1 MPLLRLRPR
10 FLALLPVVLILQL
23 AGGPVPI
30 SGPSTAVAA
39 VPWSGELDLDRL
51 PSISVPAGEMAV
63 GGLEVRRVRPSPG
76 LANRAGSA
84 GPQPV
89 PSSRVGS
96 RSSQRVPTSDSL
108 SADFILRG
116 GRLLD
121 GGGNPWVRGDVAIRH
136 DRIVAVGRLDGWAA
150 EEEIDVEG
158 LYVAPGFIDPHSHAA
173 GGLGAED
180 RSHAQPH
187 LAQGITTV
195 FVNPDGG
202 GPWDLSAQR
211 EELLEHGLGIN
222 VAQLVP
228 HGSIRREVLGMEDR
242 LASATEM
249 DRMRA
254 MVREGMEAGGFGLSS
269 GPFYAP
275 GSYSDTEELVELARV
290 AGEYGGVY
298 TSHIRDEG
306 DYSIGLLAAVD
317 EVIRV
322 AREAEM
328 RGIVTHIK
336 ALGPRVWGFS
346 SPVIH
351 RIEGARSEGLEVFAD
366 QYAYT
371 ASATGLSAALVPRW
385 AQEGGTE
392 RMRERF
398 RDPEAGPRIEEE
410 MWENLDRRGGAHR
423 IQFRHHPE
431 EPSIEGR
438 TLEDV
443 AASLEVDVVEAAI
456 RLLEEGS
463 PAIVSFNM
471 HDDDLHAFMRQPWTM
486 TSSDGAFPVW
496 DEGVPHPRS
505 YGAFA
510 RKLRKYVVDDGVVR
524 LEEAIRSMTGLP
536 ALVHR
541 MEDRGRLQTGAVA
554 DLVVFDLDRVQDRAT
569 FTSPHHLSEGMVH
582 VFVNGAAALR
592 DGEFTGVR
600 AGRVLRMGGG

>member
-1 MPLLRLRPR
+1 MIHPLPSLRLRLQV
-10 FLALLPVVLILQL
+10 LALLPVVLMFQL
-23 AGGPVPI
+23 SAMKVPI
-30 SGPSTAVAA
+30 LGPTSASAA
-39 VPWSGELDLDRL
+39 VPSNGGGDLHL
-51 PSISVPAGEMAV
+51 HAPVPVSVE
-63 GGLEVRRVRPSPG
+63 
-76 LANRAGSA
+76 GSA
-84 GPQPV
+84 GGLPG
-89 PSSRVGS
+89 RAIA
-96 RSSQRVPTSDSL
+96 SDSL
-108 SADFILRG
+108 SADLILRG

-121 GGGNPWVRGDVAIRH
+121 GAGNPWVRGDVAIRD
-136 DRIVAVGRLDGWAA
+136 DRIVGVGRLEGWTAD
-150 EEEIDVEG
+150 EEIDVEG
-158 LYVAPGFIDPHSHAA
+158 LYVAPGFIDPHSHAG
-173 GGLGAED
+173 GGLSAED
-180 RSHAQPH
+180 RSHAHPH

-202 GPWDLSAQR
+202 GPWDLPTQR
-211 EELLEHGLGIN
+211 DELLEHGLGIN

-242 LASATEM
+242 LATASEL
-249 DRMRA
+249 DRMRE
-254 MVREGMEAGGFGLSS
+254 MVRQGMEAGAFGLST

-290 AGEYGGVY
+290 AAEFGGVY

-306 DYSIGLLAAVD
+306 DYSIGLLASVD
-317 EVIRV
+317 EVITV
-322 AREAEM
+322 AREAEI
-328 RGIVTHIK
+328 RAIVTHIK

-346 SPVIH
+346 TPVIH
-351 RIEGARSEGLEVFAD
+351 RIERARSEGLELFAD

-398 RDPEAGPRIEEE
+398 RDPESGPRLEEE

-431 EPSIEGR
+431 DPSIEGR
-438 TLEDV
+438 TLENV
-443 AASLEVDVVEAAI
+443 ATSRGVDAVEASI

-496 DEGVPHPRS
+496 GEGVPHPRS

-510 RKLRKYVVDDGVVR
+510 RKLRKYVVEDGVVS

-541 MEDRGRLQTGAVA
+541 MDDRGRLRSGAVA
-554 DLVVFDLDRVQDRAT
+554 DVIVFDLDRVRDRAT
-569 FTSPHHLSEGMVH
+569 FTSPHQLSEGMVH
-582 VFVNGAAALR
+582 VLVNGSVALR
-592 DGEFTGVR
+592 DGEFTEVR

>member
-1 MPLLRLRPR
+1 MIRPLPSRRLRLQ
-10 FLALLPVVLILQL
+10 LLVLLPVVLMFQLSALSVPILGPTSAPATVPGGGDGDLQAQAPVPAVSVDGW
-23 AGGPVPI
+23 AGG
-30 SGPSTAVAA
+30 
-39 VPWSGELDLDRL
+39 L
-51 PSISVPAGEMAV
+51 PGMVLS
-63 GGLEVRRVRPSPG
+63 
-76 LANRAGSA
+76 
-84 GPQPV
+84 
-89 PSSRVGS
+89 
-96 RSSQRVPTSDSL
+96 SDSL
-108 SADFILRG
+108 SADLILRG

-121 GGGNPWVRGDVAIRH
+121 GGGNPWVRGDVAIRD
-136 DRIVAVGRLDGWAA
+136 DRIVGVGRLEGWTAA
-150 EEEIDVEG
+150 EEIDVEG

-173 GGLGAED
+173 GGLSAED
-180 RSHAQPH
+180 RSHAHPH

-202 GPWDLSAQR
+202 GPWELPIQR
-211 EELLEHGLGIN
+211 DELLEHGLGIN

-242 LASATEM
+242 LATASEL
-249 DRMRA
+249 DRMRD
-254 MVREGMEAGGFGLSS
+254 MVRQGMEAGAFGLST

-290 AGEYGGVY
+290 AAEYGGVY

-306 DYSIGLLAAVD
+306 DYSIGLLASVD
-317 EVIRV
+317 EVITV
-322 AREAEM
+322 AREAEI
-328 RGIVTHIK
+328 RAIVTHIK
-336 ALGPRVWGFS
+336 ALGPRVWGFPT
-346 SPVIH
+346 PVIH
-351 RIEGARSEGLEVFAD
+351 RIERARSEGLELFAD

-398 RDPEAGPRIEEE
+398 RDPETGPRLEEE

-431 EPSIEGR
+431 DPSIEGR

-443 AASLEVDVVEAAI
+443 ATSRGVNAVEASI

-496 DEGVPHPRS
+496 GEGVPHPRS

-510 RKLRKYVVDDGVVR
+510 RKLRTYVVEDGVVS

-541 MEDRGRLQTGAVA
+541 MDDRGRLQSGAVA
-554 DLVVFDLDRVQDRAT
+554 DVIVFDLDRVRDRAT
-569 FTSPHHLSEGMVH
+569 FTSPHRLSEGMVH
-582 VFVNGAAALR
+582 VLVNGSMALR
-592 DGEFTGVR
+592 DGEFTEVR

>member
-1 MPLLRLRPR
+1 MRIRFRSTVRASGYNENTYSTLSPMIRPLPSRRLRLQ
-10 FLALLPVVLILQL
+10 LLVLLPVVLMFQLSALSVPILGPTSASATVPGGGDGDLQAQAPVPAVSVDGW
-23 AGGPVPI
+23 AGG
-30 SGPSTAVAA
+30 
-39 VPWSGELDLDRL
+39 L
-51 PSISVPAGEMAV
+51 PGMVLS
-63 GGLEVRRVRPSPG
+63 
-76 LANRAGSA
+76 
-84 GPQPV
+84 
-89 PSSRVGS
+89 
-96 RSSQRVPTSDSL
+96 SDSL
-108 SADFILRG
+108 SADLILRG

-121 GGGNPWVRGDVAIRH
+121 GGGNPWVRGDVAIRD
-136 DRIVAVGRLDGWAA
+136 DRIVGVGRLEGWTAA
-150 EEEIDVEG
+150 EEIDVEG

-173 GGLGAED
+173 GGLSAED
-180 RSHAQPH
+180 RSHAHPH

-202 GPWDLSAQR
+202 GPWELPIQR
-211 EELLEHGLGIN
+211 DELLEHGLGIN

-242 LASATEM
+242 LATASEF
-249 DRMRA
+249 DRMRD
-254 MVREGMEAGGFGLSS
+254 MVRQGMEAGAFGLST

-290 AGEYGGVY
+290 AAEYGGVY

-306 DYSIGLLAAVD
+306 DYSIGLLASVD
-317 EVIRV
+317 EVITV
-322 AREAEM
+322 AREAEI
-328 RGIVTHIK
+328 RAIVTHIK

-346 SPVIH
+346 TPVIH
-351 RIEGARSEGLEVFAD
+351 RIERARSEGLELFAD

-398 RDPEAGPRIEEE
+398 RDPETGPRLKEE

-431 EPSIEGR
+431 DPSIEGR

-443 AASLEVDVVEAAI
+443 ATSRGVNAVEASI

-496 DEGVPHPRS
+496 GEGVPHPRS

-510 RKLRKYVVDDGVVR
+510 RKLRTYVVEDGVVS

-541 MEDRGRLQTGAVA
+541 MDDRGRLQSGAVA
-554 DLVVFDLDRVQDRAT
+554 DVIVFDLDRVRDRAT
-569 FTSPHHLSEGMVH
+569 FTSPHRLSEGMVH
-582 VFVNGAAALR
+582 VLVNGSMALR
-592 DGEFTGVR
+592 DGEFTEVR